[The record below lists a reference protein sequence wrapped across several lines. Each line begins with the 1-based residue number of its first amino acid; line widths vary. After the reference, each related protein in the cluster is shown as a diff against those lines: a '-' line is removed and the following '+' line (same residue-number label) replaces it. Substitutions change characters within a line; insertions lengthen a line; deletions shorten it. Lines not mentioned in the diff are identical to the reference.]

1 MTGENDPLTGTII
14 GAAIYVHRMLG
25 PGLLESAYEDCL
37 AWALTS
43 RGVTLH
49 RQRILP
55 VTFEGRQIEAAYRI
69 DLLIEEAVIVE
80 VKSVE
85 RILPVHEAQLRTYL
99 RLSGLKTGL
108 LLNFL
113 VPVMKDGIRR
123 MSM

>member
-1 MTGENDPLTGTII
+1 MTVEHDPLTSTII

-43 RGVTLH
+43 RGVDVR

-55 VTFEGRQIEAAYRI
+55 VTFEGKQVEAAYRI
-69 DLLIEEAVIVE
+69 DLLIEDAVIVE
-80 VKSVE
+80 IKSVE
-85 RILPVHEAQLRTYL
+85 RVLPVHEAQLRTYL

>member
-1 MTGENDPLTGTII
+1 MTGENDPLTGSII

-43 RGVTLH
+43 RGVSVH

-55 VTFEGRQIEAAYRI
+55 VTFEGKQVEAAYRM
-69 DLLIEEAVIVE
+69 DLLIEDAVIVE
-80 VKSVE
+80 VKAVE

-113 VPVMKDGIRR
+113 VPVLKDGIRR

>member
-1 MTGENDPLTGTII
+1 VTDHADPLTNTII

-37 AWALTS
+37 AWALTN
-43 RGVTLH
+43 RGVGVQ

-55 VTFEGRQIEAAYRI
+55 VTFEGQQIESAYRI
-69 DLLIEEAVIVE
+69 DLLIEKAVIVE
-80 VKSVE
+80 VKAVE
-85 RILPVHEAQLRTYL
+85 RVLAVHEAQLRTYL

>member
-1 MTGENDPLTGTII
+1 MRDDHDPLTNTVI
-14 GAAIYVHRMLG
+14 GAAIYVHQRLG
-25 PGLLESAYEDCL
+25 PGLLESSYEQCL
-37 AWALTS
+37 TWALTD
-43 RGVTLH
+43 REITVR
-49 RQRILP
+49 RQVELP
-55 VTFEGRQIEAAYRI
+55 VIFEGHRLDAAYRL
-69 DLLIEEAVIVE
+69 DLLINEKLILEIKTVD
-80 VKSVE
+80 